1 MPIKHPID
9 GETCY
14 SVEEAAAWL
23 TERGLPR
30 APSSLSS
37 KRTNGNGPRFFSI
50 GNRRWYRDSALMEFL
65 LPKIGD
71 EVSSTSEMKAKK
83 RLMIEDKSAAHD
95 GAK

>member
-1 MPIKHPID
+1 
-9 GETCY
+9 
-14 SVEEAAAWL
+14 
-23 TERGLPR
+23 
-30 APSSLSS
+30 
-37 KRTNGNGPRFFSI
+37 
-50 GNRRWYRDSALMEFL
+50 MEFL